1 MQVVSVK
8 NLLTSTFLLVA
19 LFFSSGLEG
28 ARAKPAPSKKAL
40 IVLDPGHGGFALG
53 AHVGKIREK
62 TLALKTAQKVQKL
75 LRQKGY
81 RVVMT
86 RTNDTFIALEKRA
99 KIANRTKCTL
109 FVSIHYNAHHDA
121 SVKGLEVFYY
131 KKGNKWRAKRSKK
144 AAEKVLG
151 RLVKKTHGYSRGIK
165 HGNFHVLRETTMPAI
180 LVEGGFITHDKERSQ
195 LAQDSHLNHIAE
207 AIVAGIEAYFAS
219 TK

>member
-1 MQVVSVK
+1 M
-8 NLLTSTFLLVA
+8 NLTQLLIFACLPCA
-19 LFFSSGLEG
+19 LFFAPPLEG
-28 ARAKPAPSKKAL
+28 APSSSAPLKKTL
-40 IVLDPGHGGFALG
+40 VVLDPGHGGFALG

-75 LRQKGY
+75 LRKKGY

-99 KIANRTKCTL
+99 KIANRTKCKL
-109 FVSIHYNAHHDA
+109 FVSIHYNAHHDS

-131 KKGNKWRAKRSKK
+131 KKGSKWRAKRSKK

-180 LVEGGFITHDKERSQ
+180 LVEGGFITHDKERSE
-195 LAQDSHLNHIAE
+195 LAQDSHLNQIAE
-207 AIVAGIEAYFAS
+207 AIVSGIEAYFAS
-219 TK
+219 ST